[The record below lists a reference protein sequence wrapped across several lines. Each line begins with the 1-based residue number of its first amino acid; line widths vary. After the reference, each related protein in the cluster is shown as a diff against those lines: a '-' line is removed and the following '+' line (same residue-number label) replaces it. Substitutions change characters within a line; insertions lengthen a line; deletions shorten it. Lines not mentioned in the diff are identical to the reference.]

1 VNQPGPGRAEAD
13 QPAGPGPA
21 PGPDSA
27 RRRPLVVALVALAGL
42 GCLAVAVLAGRA
54 ALAEQTRRPTAAERT
69 AAAATAVAGR
79 WRSWPAGHIFPA
91 RLGYV
96 TTLGNAETAHRI
108 GIAPGYRCA
117 AALDAALARRAHR
130 ASCQAGLR
138 ATYADQLQGVIYTVG
153 VLAFKTPAQ
162 ARAFARGLPVGP
174 PPTAALRALGLPG
187 TVSARFTDAARQAA
201 TTHWDGP
208 YVVLTVA
215 GYADGRLA
223 RATGQYDAPVFDA
236 ASQLATEIM
245 TPLGRPAVVNCASRQ
260 WAC

>member
-1 VNQPGPGRAEAD
+1 V
-13 QPAGPGPA
+13 
-21 PGPDSA
+21 A
-27 RRRPLVVALVALAGL
+27 R
-42 GCLAVAVLAGRA
+42 
-54 ALAEQTRRPTAAERT
+54 
-69 AAAATAVAGR
+69 R

-91 RLGYV
+91 TLGYV

-108 GIAPGYRCA
+108 GISPGYRCA
-117 AALDAALARRAHR
+117 AALDVALARRARR

-162 ARAFARGLPVGP
+162 ARAFARGLPAGA

-187 TVSARFTDAARQAA
+187 TVSARFTDAARQAV

-223 RATGQYDAPVFDA
+223 RVTGQYDAPVFDA
-236 ASQLATEIM
+236 GSQLATEIM